1 MIKNNNQH
9 RVCFMDCGQNNCPC
23 KERIRDEEFKQI
35 LGKFFNEVFGG
46 IEEPKTEFVES
57 PLTPTGEAMEIF
69 DEILNECNRQDEK
82 WGVRDLHPAS
92 WFLILNEEIGEAA
105 MEVNDAEQIAEDIDL
120 ENYRTELVQSAA
132 VIVQMIKNIKY
143 YR

>member
-23 KERIRDEEFKQI
+23 KERSRDEEFHQTIIEAFEQI
-35 LGKFFNEVFGG
+35 FGKM
-46 IEEPKTEFVES
+46 EEPKTEPVES

-105 MEVNDAEQIAEDIDL
+105 MEVNDAEQIAENIDL